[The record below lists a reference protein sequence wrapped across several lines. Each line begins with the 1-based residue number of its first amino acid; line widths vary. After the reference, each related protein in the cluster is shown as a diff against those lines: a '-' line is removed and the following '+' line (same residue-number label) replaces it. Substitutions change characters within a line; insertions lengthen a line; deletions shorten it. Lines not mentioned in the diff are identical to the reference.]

1 MIITNIGE
9 TVVTVTRFYDQIGFI
24 YDYSIGPGELLT
36 FGSTQSNTVRID
48 GPALPGKRNLVR
60 IDP

>member
-9 TVVTVTRFYDQIGFI
+9 TVVTVTRFSSSGFI

-36 FGSTQSNTVRID
+36 FGSTQVNTVRID